1 MNFAPAGRC
10 LASKESD
17 MSETTTAETPPEKP
31 PGTMIARK
39 EGGIG
44 WMIYDQQAKYN
55 AVTYD
60 MRRAI
65 PGIMADFEADDDVRV
80 VVIAGAGEKAFI
92 SGSDISQ
99 FGAKRSSEDA
109 RKLYDEASAR
119 ANVAMAAFSKPM
131 IAMIHGYCLGAGVLT
146 AMLCDF
152 RIAAD
157 NAKFGAPPAK
167 LGLGFGYGGV
177 DDLVNLVGPAYAAEM
192 LFTGS
197 RYGAEDALRMGLV
210 NRVVAYAD
218 LEDTVR
224 DIAGTIAANAPLTL
238 KSVKTSIRNTQLDES
253 GRDMADVQAQIDA
266 CFASEDYKEGQ
277 AAFMEKRAPEFKG
290 R

>member
-1 MNFAPAGRC
+1 MAEAAKPEAAKTEARPGR
-10 LASKESD
+10 
-17 MSETTTAETPPEKP
+17 
-31 PGTMIARK
+31 MIARK

-44 WMIYDQQAKYN
+44 WMVYDQVAKHN

-65 PGIMADFEADDDVRV
+65 PGIMADFEADEDIRV

-99 FGAKRSSEDA
+99 FGDKRSSEDA
-109 RKLYDEASAR
+109 RRLYDEASEQAS
-119 ANVAMAAFSKPM
+119 AAMAAFTKPM

-146 AMLCDF
+146 AMLCDI
-152 RIAAD
+152 RVAAD
-157 NAKFGAPPAK
+157 NAQFGAPPAK

-177 DDLVNLVGPAYAAEM
+177 DGLVKLVGPAYAAEM
-192 LFTGS
+192 LFTGN
-197 RYGAEDALRMGLV
+197 RYGAEDALRMGFL

-218 LEDTVR
+218 LEATVR
-224 DIAGTIAANAPLTL
+224 EIAGTIAANAPLTL
-238 KSVKTSIRNTQLDES
+238 RSVKTSIRATQQDES
-253 GRDMADVQAQIDA
+253 KRDMAKVQSQIEA
-266 CFASEDYKEGQ
+266 CFASADYKEGQ
-277 AAFMEKRAPEFKG
+277 TAFMEKRKPVFRG

>member
-1 MNFAPAGRC
+1 MAEVAKPESAKTEVRPGR
-10 LASKESD
+10 
-17 MSETTTAETPPEKP
+17 
-31 PGTMIARK
+31 MIARK

-44 WMIYDQQAKYN
+44 WMIYDQVAKHN

-65 PGIMADFEADDDVRV
+65 PGIMADFEADEDIRV

-99 FGAKRSSEDA
+99 FGEKRSSEDA
-109 RKLYDEASAR
+109 RRLYDEASEQAG
-119 ANVAMAAFSKPM
+119 AAMAAFTKPM

-146 AMLCDF
+146 AMLCDI

-157 NAKFGAPPAK
+157 NAQFGAPPAK

-177 DDLVNLVGPAYAAEM
+177 DGLVKLVGPAYAAEM
-192 LFTGS
+192 LFTGN
-197 RYGAEDALRMGLV
+197 RYGAEDALRMGFL
-210 NRVVAYAD
+210 NRVVSYAD
-218 LEDTVR
+218 LEATVR
-224 DIAGTIAANAPLTL
+224 EIAGTIAANAPLTL
-238 KSVKTSIRNTQLDES
+238 RSVKTSIRATQQDES
-253 GRDMADVQAQIDA
+253 KRDMAKVQSQIEA
-266 CFASEDYKEGQ
+266 CFASADYKEGQ
-277 AAFMEKRAPEFKG
+277 TAFMEKRKPVFRG

>member
-1 MNFAPAGRC
+1 MAETDAAETAPAG
-10 LASKESD
+10 
-17 MSETTTAETPPEKP
+17 
-31 PGTMIARK
+31 TMISRK

-65 PGIMADFEADDDVRV
+65 PGIMAEFEADDDVRV
-80 VVIAGAGEKAFI
+80 AVIAGAGEKAFI

-109 RKLYDEASAR
+109 RKMYDEASSQ
-119 ANVAMAAFSKPM
+119 ANAAMEAFSKPM
-131 IAMIHGYCLGAGVLT
+131 IAMINGYCLGAGVLT

-157 NAKFGAPPAK
+157 NAKFGTPPAK

-177 DDLVNLVGPAYAAEM
+177 DSLVKLVGPAYAAEM
-192 LFTGS
+192 LFTGN
-197 RYGAEDALRMGLV
+197 RYGADDALRMGMV
-210 NRVVAYAD
+210 NRVVDYSD

-224 DIAGTIAANAPLTL
+224 EIAGTIAANAPLTL
-238 KSVKTSIRNTQLDES
+238 KSVKTSIRNTQMDES
-253 GRDMADVQAQIDA
+253 GRDMADVQAQIVA

-277 AAFMEKRAPEFKG
+277 TAFMEKRKPDFKG
-290 R
+290 K

>member
-1 MNFAPAGRC
+1 
-10 LASKESD
+10 
-17 MSETTTAETPPEKP
+17 
-31 PGTMIARK
+31 
-39 EGGIG
+39 
-44 WMIYDQQAKYN
+44 
-55 AVTYD
+55 
-60 MRRAI
+60 
-65 PGIMADFEADDDVRV
+65 
-80 VVIAGAGEKAFI
+80 
-92 SGSDISQ
+92 
-99 FGAKRSSEDA
+99 
-109 RKLYDEASAR
+109 
-119 ANVAMAAFSKPM
+119 
-131 IAMIHGYCLGAGVLT
+131 MIHGYCLGAGVLT

-224 DIAGTIAANAPLTL
+224 DIAGIIAANAPLTL
-238 KSVKTSIRNTQLDES
+238 KSVKTSIRNIQLDES

-266 CFASEDYKEGQ
+266 CFASDDYKEGQ

>member
-1 MNFAPAGRC
+1 M
-10 LASKESD
+10 
-17 MSETTTAETPPEKP
+17 AETVKDQPAAQAT
-31 PGTMIARK
+31 PGKMIARK
-39 EGGIG
+39 QDGIG

-65 PGIMADFEADDDVRV
+65 PGIMADFEANDDVRV
-80 VVIAGAGEKAFI
+80 AVIAGAGEKAFI

-109 RKLYDEASAR
+109 RQMYDEASEQ
-119 ANVAMAAFSKPM
+119 ANVAMQAFSKPM

-157 NAKFGAPPAK
+157 NAQFGAPPAK

-177 DDLVNLVGPAYAAEM
+177 DGLVHLVGPAYAAEM
-192 LFTGS
+192 LFTGG
-197 RYGAEDALRMGLV
+197 RYPAEDALRMGLV
-210 NRVVAYAD
+210 NRVVPYAE
-218 LEDTVR
+218 LEKTVLQ
-224 DIAGTIAANAPLTL
+224 IAETIAANAPLTL
-238 KSVKTSIRNTQLDES
+238 KSVKTSIRNTQRDES
-253 GRDMADVQAQIDA
+253 GRDMATVQAQIDA

-277 AAFMEKRAPEFKG
+277 KAFMEKRKPDFKG

>member
-1 MNFAPAGRC
+1 MAEA
-10 LASKESD
+10 AK
-17 MSETTTAETPPEKP
+17 TAT
-31 PGTMIARK
+31 PGTMISRK

-65 PGIMADFEADDDVRV
+65 PGIMAEFEADDDVRV

-99 FGAKRSSEDA
+99 FGEKRSSEDA
-109 RKLYDEASAR
+109 RRMYDEASAQ
-119 ANVAMAAFSKPM
+119 ANAAMRAFSKPM

-157 NAKFGAPPAK
+157 NAQFGAPPAK

-177 DDLVNLVGPAYAAEM
+177 DDLVKLVGPAYAAEM
-192 LFTGS
+192 LFTGN
-197 RYGAEDALRMGLV
+197 RYPAADALRMGMV
-210 NRVVAYAD
+210 NRVVPLAD
-218 LEDTVR
+218 LEQTVME
-224 DIAGTIAANAPLTL
+224 IAGTIAANAPLTL
-238 KSVKTSIRNTQLDES
+238 KSVKTSIRNTQKDES
-253 GRDMADVQAQIDA
+253 GRDMAEVQAQIDA

-277 AAFMEKRAPEFKG
+277 KAFMEKRKPEFRGK
-290 R
+290 

>member
-1 MNFAPAGRC
+1 MA
-10 LASKESD
+10 ASANEEATSEKILPQKASGVMVSCKES
-17 MSETTTAETPPEKP
+17 
-31 PGTMIARK
+31 
-39 EGGIG
+39 GIG
-44 WMIYDQQAKYN
+44 WMIYDQQEKYN

-80 VVIAGAGEKAFI
+80 AVIAGAGEKAFI

-109 RKLYDEASAR
+109 RKMYDKASDEANA
-119 ANVAMAAFSKPM
+119 AMESFSKPM

-146 AMLCDF
+146 ALICDF

-157 NAKFGAPPAK
+157 NAEFGAPPAK

-177 DDLVNLVGPAYAAEM
+177 DSLVKLVGPANAAEM
-192 LFTGS
+192 LFTGN
-197 RYGAEDALRMGLV
+197 RYSAEDALHMGMV
-210 NRVVAYAD
+210 NRVVDYAD
-218 LEDTVR
+218 LEDVVR
-224 DIAGTIAANAPLTL
+224 EIAGTIAANAPLTL
-238 KSVKTSIRNTQLDES
+238 RSVKTSIRNTLMNES
-253 GRDMADVQAQIDA
+253 GRDMLEVQAQIDA

-277 AAFMEKRAPEFKG
+277 TAFMEKRKPQFRG

>member
-1 MNFAPAGRC
+1 
-10 LASKESD
+10 

-31 PGTMIARK
+31 PGTMISRK

-119 ANVAMAAFSKPM
+119 ANAAMAAFSKPM

-266 CFASEDYKEGQ
+266 CFASDDYKEGQ

>member
-1 MNFAPAGRC
+1 MAESAKDQPA
-10 LASKESD
+10 AQ
-17 MSETTTAETPPEKP
+17 ATPGK
-31 PGTMIARK
+31 MIARK
-39 EGGIG
+39 QDGIG

-80 VVIAGAGEKAFI
+80 AVIAGAGEKAFI

-109 RKLYDEASAR
+109 RQMYDEASEQ
-119 ANVAMAAFSKPM
+119 ANAAMQAFSKPM

-157 NAKFGAPPAK
+157 NAQFGAPPAK

-177 DDLVNLVGPAYAAEM
+177 DGLVNLVGPAYAAEM
-192 LFTGS
+192 LFTGG
-197 RYGAEDALRMGLV
+197 RYPAEDALRMGLV
-210 NRVVAYAD
+210 NRVVPYAE
-218 LEDTVR
+218 LEETVLQ
-224 DIAGTIAANAPLTL
+224 IAATIAANAPLTL
-238 KSVKTSIRNTQLDES
+238 KSVKTSIRNTQRDES
-253 GRDMADVQAQIDA
+253 GRDMATVQAQIDA
-266 CFASEDYKEGQ
+266 CFASEDYMEGQ
-277 AAFMEKRAPEFKG
+277 KAFMEKRKPNFRG

>member
-1 MNFAPAGRC
+1 MAESAKDQPA
-10 LASKESD
+10 AQ
-17 MSETTTAETPPEKP
+17 ATPGK
-31 PGTMIARK
+31 MIARK
-39 EGGIG
+39 QDGIG

-80 VVIAGAGEKAFI
+80 AVIAGAGEKAFI

-109 RKLYDEASAR
+109 RQMYDEASEQ
-119 ANVAMAAFSKPM
+119 ANAAMQAFSKPM

-157 NAKFGAPPAK
+157 NAQFGAPPAK

-177 DDLVNLVGPAYAAEM
+177 DGLVNLVGPAYAAEM
-192 LFTGS
+192 LFTGG
-197 RYGAEDALRMGLV
+197 RYPAEDALRMGLV
-210 NRVVAYAD
+210 NRVVPYAE
-218 LEDTVR
+218 LEKTVLQ
-224 DIAGTIAANAPLTL
+224 IAETIAANAPLTL
-238 KSVKTSIRNTQLDES
+238 KSVKTSIRNTQRDES
-253 GRDMADVQAQIDA
+253 GRDMATVQAQIDA

-277 AAFMEKRAPEFKG
+277 KAFMEKRKPDFKG

>member
-1 MNFAPAGRC
+1 MAESAKAQPA
-10 LASKESD
+10 AQ
-17 MSETTTAETPPEKP
+17 ATPGK
-31 PGTMIARK
+31 MIARK
-39 EGGIG
+39 QDGIG

-65 PGIMADFEADDDVRV
+65 PGIMADFEANDDVRV
-80 VVIAGAGEKAFI
+80 AVIAGAGEKAFI

-109 RKLYDEASAR
+109 RQMYDEASEQ
-119 ANVAMAAFSKPM
+119 ANLAMQAFSKPM

-157 NAKFGAPPAK
+157 NAQFGAPPAK

-177 DDLVNLVGPAYAAEM
+177 DGLVNLVGPAYAAEM
-192 LFTGS
+192 LFTGG
-197 RYGAEDALRMGLV
+197 RYPAEDALRMGLV
-210 NRVVAYAD
+210 NRVVPYAE
-218 LEDTVR
+218 LEKTVLQ
-224 DIAGTIAANAPLTL
+224 IAETIAANAPLTL
-238 KSVKTSIRNTQLDES
+238 KSVKTSIRNTQRDES
-253 GRDMADVQAQIDA
+253 GRDMATVQAQIDA

-277 AAFMEKRAPEFKG
+277 KAFMEKRKPDFKG

>member
-1 MNFAPAGRC
+1 M
-10 LASKESD
+10 
-17 MSETTTAETPPEKP
+17 AEAAKAEPT

-39 EGGIG
+39 ENGIG

-80 VVIAGAGEKAFI
+80 AVITGAGEKAFI

-99 FGAKRSSEDA
+99 FGAKRSSEEA
-109 RKLYDEASAR
+109 RKMYDEASAA
-119 ANVAMAAFSKPM
+119 ANAAMESFSKPM

-177 DDLVNLVGPAYAAEM
+177 DNLVKLVGPAYAAEM
-192 LFTGS
+192 LFTGD

-210 NRVVAYAD
+210 NRVVAYDD

-224 DIAGTIAANAPLTL
+224 GIAGTIAANAPLTL

-253 GRDMADVQAQIDA
+253 ARDMSIVQAQIDA
-266 CFASEDYKEGQ
+266 CFASEDYREGQ
-277 AAFMEKRAPEFKG
+277 AAFMEKRNPDFKG